1 MLKLKWL
8 MAETMRVVIAVVE
21 KRAIEPSS
29 RENVLKTASKKFLSL
44 NGILQCGPYFP
55 LLSAVH
61 CLRKRNKMG
70 GEKRSQIRKR
80 KMKAD
85 ETKN

>member
-1 MLKLKWL
+1 